1 MAKRQPVKPVGLTAP
16 EAVKKVGR
24 PTDFNEHIANRICEL
39 ISESEKGIH
48 KLYAENKDWMPVP
61 STIMLWLSQNQRFS
75 EQYTQAKRLQADKM
89 GENILDI
96 ADDSSGDSIETSK
109 GVVENR
115 EFTSRSKL
123 RVETRMWL
131 MERLDP
137 KKYGKLSQEADP
149 ANNQAESYQPPQIT
163 VNISKEAIDK
173 LNK

>member
-24 PTDFNEHIANRICEL
+24 PTLYTPELAHKICTLIANTEMGLHRL
-39 ISESEKGIH
+39 H
-48 KLYAENKDWMPVP
+48 KAYEWFPDP
-61 STIMLWLSQNQRFS
+61 STILDWLATYPEFS
-75 EQYTQAKRLQADKM
+75 LRYTQAKDLQAEFM
-89 GENILDI
+89 GDNCLVIS
-96 ADDSSGDSIETSK
+96 DDSSGDSIETSR

-131 MERLDP
+131 MERLSP

-149 ANNQAESYQPPQIT
+149 ANNQAEQYQPPQIT
-163 VNISKEAIDK
+163 VNIAKEAIDK
-173 LNK
+173 LNGK

>member
-1 MAKRQPVKPVGLTAP
+1 MA
-16 EAVKKVGR
+16 
-24 PTDFNEHIANRICEL
+24 
-39 ISESEKGIH
+39 ESC
-48 KLYAENKDWMPVP
+48 LV
-61 STIMLWLSQNQRFS
+61 
-75 EQYTQAKRLQADKM
+75 
-89 GENILDI
+89 I
-96 ADDSSGDSIETSK
+96 ADDSSGDTIETSK
-109 GVVENR
+109 GVIENR

-131 MERLDP
+131 MERLSP